1 MVYYVAAGIWAVL
14 SALGTQMVRKHY
26 NAACTKLRLRG
37 VLAGDGARKLLF
49 VCLAVASALPLALL
63 SGLRYD
69 VGTDYSYTYIPAF
82 DTIAA
87 GAGLGESRMEPGFW
101 LLVKGIQLLGGGP
114 GWMFFISSLLVV
126 GFFVAGIYRLSPLPW
141 YGMALFLLTQ
151 AYFISM
157 NGVRQYMG
165 LAIIFFGFAYLGAGD
180 KKPCFWRWALCVV
193 AGALFHYSNLL
204 FLPLFFWVY
213 LKANPFVGAA
223 AVMLVSAFN
232 NQLYD
237 LAKWLVFLTPY
248 SAYWGSA
255 FHASALVLDAR
266 LAIHLLVLLLALCY
280 WRKNGNAEKPMYRF
294 FYYCTLFAVFLSL
307 NQNLVP
313 LAPRLA
319 WGLEMCQILFLPM
332 IAFSE
337 ERRWL
342 RWVILAA
349 AALAWGQL
357 CYHQIFVLGWH
368 EVNHYQNI
376 LFLG

>member
-157 NGVRQYMG
+157 NGVRQYIG
-165 LAIIFFGFAYLGAGD
+165 LAIIFFGFAYLGAGG
-180 KKPCFWRWALCVV
+180 KKPCFWKWAACVV
-193 AGALFHYSNLL
+193 AGALFHLSNLM
-204 FLPLFFWVY
+204 FLPMFFLIY
-213 LKANPFVGAA
+213 LKANPFMGA
-223 AVMLVSAFN
+223 AVMALVSAFN
-232 NQLYD
+232 RQIYG
-237 LAKWLVFLTPY
+237 LAKWLVSLTPY
-248 SAYWGSA
+248 ERYWGSE
-255 FHASALVLDAR
+255 FHPDSPHFDERTA
-266 LAIHLLVLLLALCY
+266 VLLFVLALALCY
-280 WRKNGNAEKPMYRF
+280 WHKNGNAENPLYRF
-294 FYYCTLFAVFLSL
+294 FYYCTLFALFLSL

-313 LAPRLA
+313 LSPRIS
-319 WGLEMCQILFLPM
+319 WGMEMCQMLFLPM
-332 IAFSE
+332 IALSE

-342 RWVILAA
+342 RRGLLAA
-349 AALAWGQL
+349 MALVWAQL

-368 EVNHYQNI
+368 EVTRYLNV
-376 LFLG
+376 LFMG